1 MAVSASSLSTD
12 FESLALAW
20 AVERRIS
27 VSRAR
32 AVTGWVRAKSEFSKS
47 WDRSCEYSSPII
59 SQASSVKTI
68 ERKNSIFI
76 QIFFFLTSVMAL
88 GIYSLG
94 LLKSNYI
101 HPNTKIPDFS
111 VQFLDNNIRFSDAI
125 RKPVHLARDVCS
137 REVYDLA
144 FGHYLYVCLFSLTPK
159 FWLRQSCR
167 QSCLSSNP
175 PPVLSVCLAVAPKG
189 IWTHPKPLSKG
200 TCSKGLLW

>member
-47 WDRSCEYSSPII
+47 WDRSFEYSSPII

-68 ERKNSIFI
+68 ERRNSILI

-94 LLKSNYI
+94 ILKSNYN

-137 REVYDLA
+137 I
-144 FGHYLYVCLFSLTPK
+144 GHTGWP
-159 FWLRQSCR
+159 
-167 QSCLSSNP
+167 SSP
-175 PPVLSVCLAVAPKG
+175 
-189 IWTHPKPLSKG
+189 H
-200 TCSKGLLW
+200 